1 MLAFHLCSLG
11 LVKGWKSVLP
21 PIARSKRMVW
31 KWLGAVLLLPV
42 QMLYL
47 VLKAAVCALLPPKL
61 RDLSGDA
68 VLVTGG
74 GRGIGRQLAKEF
86 ARRGARKVRWG
97 NGHLLLPG
105 ARS

>member
-1 MLAFHLCSLG
+1 
-11 LVKGWKSVLP
+11 
-21 PIARSKRMVW
+21 MVW

-97 NGHLLLPG
+97 NGHLLLRG